1 MRKLTGFWRHVVTA
15 LSVML
20 VLFQL
25 YTAGFGV
32 FPDIVQRSVHLF
44 FVLTM
49 LFLLMPAEQ
58 EEKDGHGAVV
68 RRGAVHDL
76 YGVYRLHD
84 FDLRENPLGSQPV
97 DQQL

>member
-32 FPDIVQRSVHLF
+32 FPDI
-44 FVLTM
+44 
-49 LFLLMPAEQ
+49 LL
-58 EEKDGHGAVV
+58 
-68 RRGAVHDL
+68 
-76 YGVYRLHD
+76 
-84 FDLRENPLGSQPV
+84 
-97 DQQL
+97 